1 MLDLL
6 YQFNPWWEG
15 DFPQIQFKQR
25 EKYMSV
31 LRQSYDQ
38 KQIVFMSGLRRV
50 GKTTLMK
57 LILKDLVDQKDVAPN
72 RVFYVSL
79 DDYLLKEY
87 NIIEILSEFRKI
99 HQTKIDEKIY
109 VFLDEI
115 TYKKAFHIQLKNIYD
130 SQNVKI
136 FAASSS

>member
-1 MLDLL
+1 MGPYLEVKMLELL

-25 EKYMSV
+25 EKYMSI

-38 KQIVFMSGLRRV
+38 KKIVFMTGLRRV

-57 LILKDLVDQKDVAPN
+57 LILKDLIDKKGVAPN
-72 RVFYVSL
+72 RLFYVSL

-99 HQTKIDEKIY
+99 HKTKIDEKIY
-109 VFLDEI
+109 VFFDEI
-115 TYKKAFHIQLKNIYD
+115 TYKKCPFGKH
-130 SQNVKI
+130 V
-136 FAASSS
+136 